1 MNSMPGEK
9 PLVIIFTGANERAV
23 GAFCRSLQRD
33 RIDFLLITRN
43 AQDVLYRTRL
53 RRHLFAQRTLDTLD
67 ENEFKRLLLDIKA
80 RYPQRALTIAPSAE
94 SINRLLLGMQDW
106 LCREGIQSIAVSP
119 DIYQLFSDKEKLLAA
134 ATTVGLA
141 IPAVIEQLSESQLPF
156 VLKPRIEN
164 NIHGQRLYPLL
175 VRNATEYAEHT
186 RGYDATRYLIQR
198 YIDGQSFYYLY
209 FRNDAGVVAL
219 YQRNIAQQAAG
230 KSMVAAELASCPD
243 ADTDL
248 RLRVLLEQ
256 HAYCGFIMFEVMESA
271 GQHYIIE
278 ANPRMWGPMQ
288 LALEN
293 GFRAS
298 WLVQGQDTVPQM
310 APPLRFLGLW
320 PRDKYLWL
328 GGFAGQTHG
337 DMRFFAGARRWLWKA
352 CCWLPRYDIWFS
364 SDSLRLFFFEFLRS
378 GKRQ

>member
-1 MNSMPGEK
+1 MIPMPGKK
-9 PLVIIFTGANERAV
+9 PLVVIFTGANERAV

-33 RIDFLLITRN
+33 CIDFLLITRN
-43 AQDVLYRTRL
+43 AEDVLYRTRL

-94 SINRLLLGMQDW
+94 SINRLLLDIQQW
-106 LCREGIQSIAVSP
+106 LCREGIQGITVNP
-119 DIYQLFSDKEKLLAA
+119 DIYQVFSDKEKLLAA
-134 ATTVGLA
+134 ATTVGLE

-175 VRNATEYAEHT
+175 VRNAAEYAEHA
-186 RGYDATRYLIQR
+186 RSYDATRYLIQR

-230 KSMVAAELASCPD
+230 KSMVAAELVICPD

-248 RLRVLLEQ
+248 RLRALLDQ

-298 WLVQGQDTVPQM
+298 WLVQGQDTAPQM

-320 PRDKYLWL
+320 SRDKYLWL

-337 DMRFFAGARRWLWKA
+337 EMRFFAGAGRWLWKA
-352 CCWLPRYDIWFS
+352 CCWLPRYDVWFS
-364 SDSLRLFFFEFLRS
+364 TDSLRLFFFEFLRS
-378 GKRQ
+378 GKRR

>member
-1 MNSMPGEK
+1 MIAMSGEK
-9 PLVIIFTGANERAV
+9 PLVVIFTGANERAV

-43 AQDVLYRTRL
+43 ARDVLYRTRL
-53 RRHLFAQRTLDTLD
+53 RRHLFAQRTRDALD

-94 SINRLLLGMQDW
+94 SINRLLLDMQDW

-119 DIYQLFSDKEKLLAA
+119 NIYQLFSDKEKLLAA
-134 ATTVGLA
+134 ATTVGLK
-141 IPAVIEQLSESQLPF
+141 IPAVIEQLAETQLPF

-164 NIHGQRLYPLL
+164 NINGQRLYPLL
-175 VRNATEYAEHT
+175 VRNAAEYTEHT
-186 RGYDATRYLIQR
+186 RGYDAKRYLIQR

-243 ADTDL
+243 ADTDV
-248 RLRVLLEQ
+248 RLRALLEQ
-256 HAYCGFIMFEVMESA
+256 HAYRGFIMFEVMESA
-271 GQHYIIE
+271 GQYYIIE

-298 WLVQGQDTVPQM
+298 WLVQDQDTAPQM

-328 GGFAGQTHG
+328 GGFAGQVHG
-337 DMRFFAGARRWLWKA
+337 DMRFFSGARRWLWKA

-364 SDSLRLFFFEFLRS
+364 TDSLRLFFFEFLRS